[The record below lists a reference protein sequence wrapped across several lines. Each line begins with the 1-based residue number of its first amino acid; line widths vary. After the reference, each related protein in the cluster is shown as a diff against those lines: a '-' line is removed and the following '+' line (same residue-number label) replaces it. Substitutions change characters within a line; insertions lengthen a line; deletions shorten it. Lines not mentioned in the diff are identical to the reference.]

1 MISRASFNIPL
12 LKPKLKTA
20 AQVFQL
26 KPYEGIS
33 MAMQGAAYAE
43 KIWLKSYPAGVPAEI
58 GFGAY
63 SSVADIAEKSCEKF
77 RNLKA
82 FECMGVTMSYD
93 ELDRLSQDFASYLQN
108 VLNLNKGDRV
118 AIMMPNV
125 LQYPVS
131 LFGILRAGMVVVNVN
146 PLYTPRELEHQLK
159 DSGARA
165 IVVMENFCTTLQEV
179 VSKTKLE
186 TVITTQ
192 IGDMAGFP
200 KSLITNFM
208 VKRVKK
214 MVPPWHI
221 DGSVPF
227 RTALAKGKAQPFLRA
242 DLGFEDVAFLQY
254 TGGTTGLSKG
264 ATLTHGNIVGNL
276 TQMRAWMGSQLSEGE
291 DIIITAL
298 PLYHIFA
305 LTVNCLQFMS
315 VGGFNVLIPNPR
327 DMPGFVKELSR
338 HKFTGFTG
346 VNTLF
351 NGLLNTP
358 GFDKLDFSP
367 LKLTVG
373 GGAAVQQSVAEQWRK
388 VTGKAL
394 TEGYGLSETSPGVT
408 FGPLDQPEWNGSIG
422 LPLPSTLISLRDDDN
437 NEVPLGEPGELC
449 VKGPQVMRGYWN
461 KPEENAKSFTPDG
474 FFKTGDVAVM
484 SEKGYFKI
492 VDRKKDMILVSGFN
506 VYPNEIEDVIARH
519 PKVLECACV
528 GVPDPKTGEAV
539 KVFVVKKDASLTA
552 DELKEHSKEL
562 LTGYK
567 VPKAFAFIEAL
578 PKSNVGKILRKELR
592 GK

>member
-1 MISRASFNIPL
+1 
-12 LKPKLKTA
+12 
-20 AQVFQL
+20 
-26 KPYEGIS
+26 

-43 KIWLKSYPAGVPAEI
+43 KIWLKNYPGEVPAEI
-58 GFGAY
+58 SKPEY
-63 SSVADIAEKSCEKF
+63 SSVADIVDKSCEKF
-77 RNLKA
+77 RSLQA
-82 FECMGVTMSYD
+82 FECMGVQMSYD
-93 ELDRLSQDFASYLQN
+93 ELDRLTQDFASYLQN

-118 AIMMPNV
+118 AVMMPNV

-131 LFGILRAGMVVVNVN
+131 IFGILRAGLVVVNVN
-146 PLYTPRELEHQLK
+146 PLYTPRELEHQLR

-179 VSKTKLE
+179 LAKTRIE

-214 MVPPWHI
+214 MVPSWSI
-221 DGSVPF
+221 AGTVPF
-227 RTALAKGKAQPFLRA
+227 RTALARGKAQPHLQPN
-242 DLGFEDVAFLQY
+242 LGFEDVAFLQY

-264 ATLTHGNIVGNL
+264 ATLTHGNIISNL
-276 TQMRAWMGSQLSEGE
+276 TQMRAWMGSALEEGK
-291 DIIITAL
+291 DTIITAL

-327 DMPGFVKELSR
+327 DMPGFVKELGR
-338 HKFTGFTG
+338 HKFTAFTG

-358 GFDKLDFSP
+358 GFEQLDFSH

-373 GGAAVQQSVAEQWRK
+373 GGAAVQQAVAEKWSK
-388 VTGKAL
+388 LTGKPL

-408 FGPLDQPEWNGSIG
+408 FGPLNQPHWNGTIG
-422 LPLPSTLISLRDDDN
+422 LPLPSTLISLRDDDD

-474 FFKTGDVAVM
+474 YFKTGDVAVM
-484 SEKGYFKI
+484 DKEGYFKI

-506 VYPNEIEDVIARH
+506 VYPNEIEDVVARH
-519 PKVLECACV
+519 PGVLECACV
-528 GVPDPKTGEAV
+528 GMPDAKTGEAV
-539 KVFVVKKDASLTA
+539 KVFVVRKNPNLTA
-552 DELKEHSKEL
+552 EALKEHCKEL

-567 VPKAFAFIEAL
+567 VPKAFAFVESL